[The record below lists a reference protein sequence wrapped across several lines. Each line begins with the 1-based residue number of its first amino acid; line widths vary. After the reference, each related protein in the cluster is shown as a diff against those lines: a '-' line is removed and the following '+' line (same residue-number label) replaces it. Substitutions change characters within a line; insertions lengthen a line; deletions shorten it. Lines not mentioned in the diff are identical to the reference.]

1 MISKDILIMNETGI
15 HARPAAV
22 FVSMA
27 TKFKSKIDVIKDKKK
42 ANAKSILHI
51 MSLGIDKGSTITI
64 SADGED
70 EAEAVDRLVKLVESK
85 FGEE

>member
-1 MISKDILIMNETGI
+1 MISKDISIMNETGI

-22 FVSMA
+22 FVNTA
-27 TKFKSKIDVIKDKKK
+27 AKFKSQIYVKKDEKK

-51 MSLGIDKGSTITI
+51 MSLGIDKGSIITI
-64 SADGED
+64 SAEGED
-70 EAEAVDRLVKLVESK
+70 EDEAVHRLIELVESK

>member
-1 MISKDILIMNETGI
+1 MISKDISIINETGI

-22 FVSMA
+22 FVNLA
-27 TKFKSKIDVIKDKKK
+27 TKFKSQIYVRKDGKK

-51 MSLGIDKGSTITI
+51 MSLGIDKGSSITI

-70 EAEAVDRLVKLVESK
+70 ESEAVARLIELVESK